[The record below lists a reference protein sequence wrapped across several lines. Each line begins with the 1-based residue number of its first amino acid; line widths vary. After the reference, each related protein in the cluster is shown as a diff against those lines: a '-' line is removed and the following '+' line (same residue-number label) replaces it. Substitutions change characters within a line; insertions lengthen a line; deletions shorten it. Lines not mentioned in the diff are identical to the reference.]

1 MEPPSPARL
10 YASLVGALLVILGI
24 LGFFYSASFHSP
36 GEVDDMLGVFA
47 VNGWLN
53 VIHIALGVI
62 GLLVAGFAA
71 RFYSLSI
78 GLLLVILGAWGF
90 VIGNDEAILGFIASN
105 FCDDALHLVLG
116 ALGLAAAVA
125 TPRRVPPATP
135 AGSPEARSPEADL
148 PEAHPRPARKP
159 IN

>member
-10 YASLVGALLVILGI
+10 YASLAGALLVILGI
-24 LGFFYSASFHSP
+24 LGFFYSSSFDSP

-53 VIHIALGVI
+53 VIHIALGAI

-71 RFYSLSI
+71 RSYSLWL
-78 GLLLVILGAWGF
+78 GLLLIVGGAWGF

-116 ALGLAAAVA
+116 LLGVAAAVA
-125 TPRRVPPATP
+125 TPRRVAPA
-135 AGSPEARSPEADL
+135 AEGSASARSGG
-148 PEAHPRPARKP
+148 
-159 IN
+159 